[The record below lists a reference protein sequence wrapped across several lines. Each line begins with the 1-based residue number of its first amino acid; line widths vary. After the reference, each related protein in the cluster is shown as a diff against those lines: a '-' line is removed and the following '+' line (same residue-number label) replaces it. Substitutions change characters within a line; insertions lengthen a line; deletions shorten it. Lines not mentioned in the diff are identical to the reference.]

1 MEYCG
6 RNLEE
11 NWMEEMK
18 TKIIVATH
26 KQFEMPDEDIYLP
39 LQVGAS
45 CTDKDFGYCKD
56 NTGDNISEK
65 NPYFCELTGL
75 YWAWKNLDCDYL
87 GMAHYRRHFTVK
99 SGRTIRKC
107 GDNVHEKMKC
117 VLNAKELSNLEQK
130 YDIILP
136 ARRHYLIET
145 LYSHYSHS
153 HYEEHLKL
161 TREIIKRK
169 YSEYLPYFD
178 KVMKARSGCMFNMFI
193 MKKSL
198 ADQYCNWLF
207 DILGELEQKVDVER
221 LSPFQARLYGRVAE
235 IIFNAWLL
243 YQIEINHYKVR
254 EIGYLSLGPT
264 DWGRKVTAFLG
275 AKLFH
280 KKYEGSF

>member
-1 MEYCG
+1 MEYRG
-6 RNLEE
+6 RDLEK
-11 NWMEEMK
+11 NRMEEMK

-26 KQFEMPDEDIYLP
+26 KPFEMPDEDIYMP
-39 LQVGAS
+39 LQVGAA

-56 NTGDNISEK
+56 NTGDNISAK

-99 SGRTIRKC
+99 SRRMIHKC
-107 GDNVHEKMKC
+107 GDDVHKKMSC
-117 VLNAKELSNLEQK
+117 VLNAKELNHLEQL

-136 ARRHYLIET
+136 ARRHYVIET

-161 TREIIKRK
+161 TREIIERK
-169 YSEYLPYFD
+169 YVEYLPYFD
-178 KVMKARSGCMFNMFI
+178 KAMKARSGYMFNMFI

-198 ADQYCNWLF
+198 ADQYCSWLF
-207 DILGELEQKVDVER
+207 DILDELEQTVDVDG

-235 IIFNAWLL
+235 IIFNVWLL
-243 YQIEINHYKVR
+243 YQIETNHYRVR

-264 DWGRKVTAFLG
+264 DWGRKVTAFVG